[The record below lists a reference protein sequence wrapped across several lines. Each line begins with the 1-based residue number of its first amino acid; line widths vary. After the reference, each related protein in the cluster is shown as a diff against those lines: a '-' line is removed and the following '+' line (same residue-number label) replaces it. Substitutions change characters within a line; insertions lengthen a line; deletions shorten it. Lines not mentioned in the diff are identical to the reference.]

1 MKKFGQAVKTVA
13 AAMVFCFVGMLSISA
28 NAAYYQKGVTYVDP
42 QTNSKGQYYSVLK
55 QRMATYSDMT
65 LHVVYPK
72 GEALSVSTSKK
83 ALSAAIVSQDLENPG
98 SDSVKMYV
106 AGPNVPGYN
115 VKETGA
121 YYVPK
126 NAGNYD
132 DDDDF
137 WLMKKDE
144 TGNYYIEKFFTGS
157 PYKKIYRTPTYVT
170 QEIEDAYTV
179 EETYTKYDG
188 TTGTRTKT
196 YNLYNDGRGKGWYYE
211 KNWAAGQN
219 NYQKVDA
226 SDYEYS
232 KADIQ
237 LDSTKKG
244 NYSVKIKVGSKTT
257 TVKVYVTDNTTPVS
271 QMKLGKSVLQ
281 KVSRKASSK
290 SITEAEQSN
299 FYVSSKVKS
308 GKLKLSATK
317 GYKITGMVVAYV
329 NKDGKAVYKK
339 VKNGK
344 KITLSQA
351 LAYRSTS
358 TRGYYNKDSKKR
370 TQIFVSYKD
379 SYTGYSVTY
388 APVKKGGLSKI
399 KRTIKF
405 TGDSTKYVD
414 YLTYGSDDSTN
425 IYAY

>member
-1 MKKFGQAVKTVA
+1 MKKFGQAVKTIAVA
-13 AAMVFCFVGMLSISA
+13 MAFCFVGMLSISA

-42 QTNSKGQYYSVLK
+42 RTNSKGQYYSVLK
-55 QRMATYSDMT
+55 QRMATYSDTT
-65 LHVVYPK
+65 LRVVYPK

-83 ALSAAIVSQDLENPG
+83 ALSAAIVSQNLENPG
-98 SDSVKMYV
+98 WGSVKMYV

-121 YYVPK
+121 YYVTK
-126 NAGNYD
+126 NGSS
-132 DDDDF
+132 
-137 WLMKKDE
+137 WSMKKDE
-144 TGNYYIEKFFTGS
+144 TGNYYIEQFFTGS

-188 TTGTRTKT
+188 TTGTYTRT
-196 YNLYNDGRGKGWYYE
+196 YDLHNDGRGKGWYYE
-211 KNWAAGQN
+211 KNGADGQK
-219 NYQKVDA
+219 NYQKVNA
-226 SDYEYS
+226 TDYEYS
-232 KADIQ
+232 EAVIQ

-271 QMKLGKSVLQ
+271 QVKLGKSVLK

-290 SITEAEQSN
+290 SITEAKQSN

-308 GKLKLSATK
+308 GKLKVSATK

-329 NKDGKAVYKK
+329 NKDGKAIYKK

-358 TRGYYNKDSKKR
+358 TYGYYSKDSKKR

-388 APVKKGGLSKI
+388 APVKKGGLNKI
-399 KRTIKF
+399 KRTIKK

-414 YLTYGSDDSTN
+414 YLTYGDGDSTN
-425 IYAY
+425 IYVY

>member
-13 AAMVFCFVGMLSISA
+13 AAMAFCFVGMLSISA

-42 QTNSKGQYYSVLK
+42 QTNSKGQLYSVLK
-55 QRMATYSDMT
+55 QRMATYSDTT

-83 ALSAAIVSQDLENPG
+83 ALSAAIVSQDLENPDSG
-98 SDSVKMYV
+98 SVKMYV
-106 AGPNVPGYN
+106 AGPNVAG
-115 VKETGA
+115 KQAEETGA
-121 YYVPK
+121 YYVTK
-126 NAGNYD
+126 KGYS
-132 DDDDF
+132 
-137 WLMKKDE
+137 WSMKKDE
-144 TGNYYIEKFFTGS
+144 TGNYYIERFFTES
-157 PYKKIYRTPTYVT
+157 PWKKVYRTPTYVT
-170 QEIEDAYTV
+170 QKISDGYTV
-179 EETYTKYDG
+179 DETDTYSDG
-188 TTGTRTKT
+188 TTST
-196 YNLYNDGRGKGWYYE
+196 YKITYDLYNDGRGKGWYYE
-211 KNWAAGQN
+211 KHWVAGQTN
-219 NYQKVDA
+219 DQKVDA
-226 SDYEYS
+226 TDYEYS
-232 KADIQ
+232 EADIQ

-244 NYSVKIKVGSKTT
+244 TYSVKIKVGSKTT
-257 TVKVYVTDNTTPVS
+257 TVKVYVTDNVAPVS
-271 QMKLGKSVLQ
+271 QMKLGKSVLK

-290 SITEAEQSN
+290 SITNAYQSN

-329 NKDGKAVYKK
+329 NKDGKAIYKK

-358 TRGYYNKDSKKR
+358 TYGYYSKVSKKR
-370 TQIFVSYKD
+370 TEIFVSYKD

-388 APVKKGGLSKI
+388 APVKKGGLNKI
-399 KRTIKF
+399 KRTIKK

-414 YLTYGSDDSTN
+414 YLTYGSSDSTD

>member
-13 AAMVFCFVGMLSISA
+13 AAMAFCFVGMLSISA

-42 QTNSKGQYYSVLK
+42 QTNSKGQLYSVLK
-55 QRMATYSDMT
+55 QRMATYSDTT
-65 LHVVYPK
+65 LRVVYPK

-83 ALSAAIVSQDLENPG
+83 ALSAAIISQNLENPG
-98 SDSVKMYV
+98 SGSVKMYV

-121 YYVPK
+121 YYVTK
-126 NAGNYD
+126 NGSSWSMA
-132 DDDDF
+132 
-137 WLMKKDE
+137 KDE
-144 TGNYYIEKFFTGS
+144 TGNYYIERFFTES
-157 PYKKIYRTPTYVT
+157 PWKKVYRTPTYVT
-170 QEIEDAYTV
+170 QKISDGYTV
-179 EETYTKYDG
+179 DETDTYSDG
-188 TTGTRTKT
+188 TTST
-196 YNLYNDGRGKGWYYE
+196 YKITYDLYNDGRGKGWYYV
-211 KNWAAGQN
+211 KNWAAGQT
-219 NYQKVDA
+219 NYKKVNA
-226 SDYEYS
+226 TDYEYS
-232 KADIQ
+232 EAVIQ

-290 SITEAEQSN
+290 SIKDAYQSN

-358 TRGYYNKDSKKR
+358 TNGYYSKDSKKR
-370 TQIFVSYKD
+370 TEIFVSYKD

-388 APVKKGGLSKI
+388 APVKKGGLNKI
-399 KRTIKF
+399 KRTIKK

-414 YLTYGSDDSTN
+414 YLTYGSVDSTD

>member
-13 AAMVFCFVGMLSISA
+13 AAMAFCFVGMLSISA

-121 YYVPK
+121 FYVTK
-126 NAGNYD
+126 NGSSWSMA
-132 DDDDF
+132 
-137 WLMKKDE
+137 KDE
-144 TGNYYIEKFFTGS
+144 TGNYYIKQFFTGS

-170 QEIEDAYTV
+170 QKISDGYTV
-179 EETYTKYDG
+179 DETDTYSDG
-188 TTGTRTKT
+188 TTST
-196 YNLYNDGRGKGWYYE
+196 YKITYDLYNDGHGKGWYYE
-211 KNWAAGQN
+211 KNWVAGQT
-219 NYQKVDA
+219 NYKKVRA
-226 SDYEYS
+226 TDYEYS
-232 KADIQ
+232 EADIQ

-244 NYSVKIKVGSKTT
+244 TYSVKIKVGSKTT

>member
-13 AAMVFCFVGMLSISA
+13 AAMAFCFVGMLSISA

-42 QTNSKGQYYSVLK
+42 EVNSKGQYYSVLK
-55 QRMATYSDMT
+55 KRMATYSDTT

-72 GEALSVSTSKK
+72 GETLSVSTSKK
-83 ALSAAIVSQDLENPG
+83 ALSAAIVSQDLESPG
-98 SDSVKMYV
+98 WDDVKVYV
-106 AGPNVPGYN
+106 GGPNVEG
-115 VKETGA
+115 KQAEETGA
-121 YYVPK
+121 YYVTK
-126 NAGNYD
+126 NGD
-132 DDDDF
+132 S
-137 WLMKKDE
+137 WSMVKDE

-157 PYKKIYRTPTYVT
+157 PWKKVYRTPTYKT
-170 QEIEDAYTV
+170 QCVYGGYTV
-179 EETYTKYDG
+179 DEPYTSYDG
-188 TTGTRTKT
+188 TTQTIKRTYT
-196 YNLYNDGRGKGWYYE
+196 LYDDGRGKGWYYE
-211 KNWAAGQN
+211 KNWAAGQT

-226 SDYEYS
+226 TDYEYS

-244 NYSVKIKVGSKTT
+244 TYSVKIKVGSKTT
-257 TVKVYVTDNTTPVS
+257 TVKVYVTDNTAPIS
-271 QMKLGKSVLQ
+271 QMKLGKSVLK

-290 SITEAEQSN
+290 SITNAYQSN

-351 LAYRSTS
+351 LAYRNTY
-358 TRGYYNKDSKKR
+358 TDGYYSKSSKKR
-370 TQIFVSYKD
+370 TEIFVSYKD

-388 APVKKGGLSKI
+388 APVKKGGLNKI
-399 KRTIKF
+399 KRTIKK

-414 YLTYGSDDSTN
+414 YLTYGSVDSTD

>member
-13 AAMVFCFVGMLSISA
+13 AAMAFCFVGMLSISA
-28 NAAYYQKGVTYVDP
+28 NAAYYQKNVTYVDP
-42 QTNSKGQYYSVLK
+42 DVNSKGQYYSVLK
-55 QRMATYSDMT
+55 KRMATYSDTT

-83 ALSAAIVSQDLENPG
+83 ALSAAIVSQDLESPG
-98 SDSVKMYV
+98 WDSVKMYV

-121 YYVPK
+121 YYVTK
-126 NAGNYD
+126 NGSS
-132 DDDDF
+132 
-137 WLMKKDE
+137 WSMKKDE
-144 TGNYYIEKFFTGS
+144 TGNYYIERFFTGS
-157 PYKKIYRTPTYVT
+157 PYKKVYRTPTYVT

-179 EETYTKYDG
+179 EETDTNYDG
-188 TTGTRTKT
+188 TTGTYTRT
-196 YNLYNDGRGKGWYYE
+196 YDLYNDGRGKGWYY
-211 KNWAAGQN
+211 KKDGTAGQT
-219 NYQKVDA
+219 NYQKVKA
-226 SDYEYS
+226 TDYEYS
-232 KADIQ
+232 EADIQ

-244 NYSVKIKVGSKTT
+244 TYSVKIKVGSKTT
-257 TVKVYVTDNTTPVS
+257 TVKVYVTDNPREVA
-271 QMKLGKSVLQ
+271 QVKLGKSVLQ

-308 GKLKLSATK
+308 GKLKVSATK

-358 TRGYYNKDSKKR
+358 TYGYYSKDSKKR
-370 TQIFVSYKD
+370 TEIFVSYKD

-388 APVKKGGLSKI
+388 APVKKGGLNKI
-399 KRTIKF
+399 KRTIKY

-414 YLTYGSDDSTN
+414 YLTYGYGDSTK

>member
-13 AAMVFCFVGMLSISA
+13 AAMAFCFVGMLSISA

-42 QTNSKGQYYSVLK
+42 RTNSKEQYYSVLK

-65 LHVVYPK
+65 LRVVYPK

-98 SDSVKMYV
+98 WDSVKMYV

-121 YYVPK
+121 YYVTK
-126 NAGNYD
+126 NGSS
-132 DDDDF
+132 
-137 WLMKKDE
+137 WSMKKDE
-144 TGNYYIEKFFTGS
+144 TGNYYIEQFFTGS
-157 PYKKIYRTPTYVT
+157 PWKKIYRTPTYVT

-211 KNWAAGQN
+211 KNWAAGQT

-226 SDYEYS
+226 TDYEYS
-232 KADIQ
+232 EAVIQ

-257 TVKVYVTDNTTPVS
+257 TVKVYVTDNPRAVA
-271 QMKLGKSVLQ
+271 QVKLGKSVLK

-290 SITEAEQSN
+290 SITDVYQSN

-308 GKLKLSATK
+308 GKLKVSATK

-351 LAYRSTS
+351 LADRYTS
-358 TRGYYNKDSKKR
+358 TDGYYSKASKKR

-388 APVKKGGLSKI
+388 APVKKGGLRKI

-414 YLTYGSDDSTN
+414 YLTYGSGDSTD

>member
-13 AAMVFCFVGMLSISA
+13 AAMAFCFVGMLSISA

-83 ALSAAIVSQDLENPG
+83 ALSAAIVSQDLESPG
-98 SDSVKMYV
+98 WDSVKMYV

-121 YYVPK
+121 YYVTK
-126 NAGNYD
+126 NGSS
-132 DDDDF
+132 
-137 WLMKKDE
+137 WSMKKDE
-144 TGNYYIEKFFTGS
+144 TGNYYIERFFTES
-157 PYKKIYRTPTYVT
+157 PWKKVYRTPTYVT
-170 QEIEDAYTV
+170 QKIEDAYTI

-196 YNLYNDGRGKGWYYE
+196 YDLYNDGRGKGWYYE
-211 KNWAAGQN
+211 KNWAAGQTN
-219 NYQKVDA
+219 DQKVDA
-226 SDYEYS
+226 TDYEYS
-232 KADIQ
+232 EAVIQ

-271 QMKLGKSVLQ
+271 QVKLGKSVLK
-281 KVSRKASSK
+281 KVSRKASGK
-290 SITEAEQSN
+290 SITEAKQSN

-308 GKLKLSATK
+308 GKLKVSATK

-329 NKDGKAVYKK
+329 NKDGKAIYKK

-358 TRGYYNKDSKKR
+358 TYGYYSKDSKKR
-370 TQIFVSYKD
+370 TEIFVSYKD

-388 APVKKGGLSKI
+388 APVKKGGLNKI
-399 KRTIKF
+399 KRTIKK

-414 YLTYGSDDSTN
+414 YLTYGDGDSTN
-425 IYAY
+425 IYVY

>member
-13 AAMVFCFVGMLSISA
+13 AAMAFCFVGMLSISA

-83 ALSAAIVSQDLENPG
+83 ALSAAIVSQDLESPG
-98 SDSVKMYV
+98 WDSVKMYV

-121 YYVPK
+121 YYVTK
-126 NAGNYD
+126 NGSS
-132 DDDDF
+132 
-137 WLMKKDE
+137 WSMKKDE
-144 TGNYYIEKFFTGS
+144 TGNYYIERFFTES
-157 PYKKIYRTPTYVT
+157 PWKKVYRTPTYVT

-188 TTGTRTKT
+188 TTGTYTRT
-196 YNLYNDGRGKGWYYE
+196 YDLYNDGRGKGWYYK
-211 KNWAAGQN
+211 KNWAAGQTN
-219 NYQKVDA
+219 DQKVDA
-226 SDYEYS
+226 TDYEYS
-232 KADIQ
+232 EAVIQ

-271 QMKLGKSVLQ
+271 QVKLGKSVLK
-281 KVSRKASSK
+281 KVSRKASGK
-290 SITEAEQSN
+290 SITEAKQSN

-308 GKLKLSATK
+308 GKLKVSATK

-329 NKDGKAVYKK
+329 NKDGKAIYKK

-358 TRGYYNKDSKKR
+358 TYGYYSKDSKKR

-388 APVKKGGLSKI
+388 APVKKGGLNKI
-399 KRTIKF
+399 KRTIKK

-414 YLTYGSDDSTN
+414 YLTYGDGDSTN
-425 IYAY
+425 IYVY

>member
-13 AAMVFCFVGMLSISA
+13 AAMAFCFVGMLSISA

-42 QTNSKGQYYSVLK
+42 RTNSKGQYYSVLK
-55 QRMATYSDMT
+55 QRMATYSDTT

-83 ALSAAIVSQDLENPG
+83 ALSAAIVSQNLEDPG
-98 SDSVKMYV
+98 WGSVKMYV
-106 AGPNVPGYN
+106 AGPNVAG
-115 VKETGA
+115 KQAEETGA
-121 YYVPK
+121 YYVTK
-126 NAGNYD
+126 NGSS
-132 DDDDF
+132 
-137 WLMKKDE
+137 WSMKKDE
-144 TGNYYIEKFFTGS
+144 TGNYYIEQFFTGS
-157 PYKKIYRTPTYVT
+157 PYKKIYRTPTYKT
-170 QEIEDAYTV
+170 QCVYGGYTFD
-179 EETYTKYDG
+179 ETYTNDDG
-188 TTGTRTKT
+188 TTQTDKYTKT
-196 YNLYNDGRGKGWYYE
+196 LYDDGRGKGWYYVKAWADGQ
-211 KNWAAGQN
+211 KN
-219 NYQKVDA
+219 YKKVNA
-226 SDYEYS
+226 TDYEYS
-232 KADIQ
+232 EADIQ

-244 NYSVKIKVGSKTT
+244 TYSVKIKVGSKTT
-257 TVKVYVTDNTTPVS
+257 TVKVYVTDNVAPVS

-290 SITEAEQSN
+290 SITNAYQSN

-351 LAYRSTS
+351 LAYRSTYID
-358 TRGYYNKDSKKR
+358 GYYSKNSKKC
-370 TQIFVSYKD
+370 TKIFVSYKD

-388 APVKKGGLSKI
+388 APVKKGGLNKI
-399 KRTIKF
+399 KRTIKY

-414 YLTYGSDDSTN
+414 YLTYGSVDSTD

>member
-13 AAMVFCFVGMLSISA
+13 AAMAFCFVGMLSISA

-290 SITEAEQSN
+290 SITEA
-299 FYVSSKVKS
+299 
-308 GKLKLSATK
+308 
-317 GYKITGMVVAYV
+317 
-329 NKDGKAVYKK
+329 GKAVYKK

>member
-13 AAMVFCFVGMLSISA
+13 AAMAFCFVGMLSISA

-55 QRMATYSDMT
+55 QRMATYSDTT
-65 LHVVYPK
+65 LRVVYPK

-83 ALSAAIVSQDLENPG
+83 ALSAAIVSQDLENP
-98 SDSVKMYV
+98 SWDSVKMYV

-121 YYVPK
+121 YYVTK
-126 NAGNYD
+126 KGD
-132 DDDDF
+132 S

-144 TGNYYIEKFFTGS
+144 TGNYYIERFFTGS
-157 PYKKIYRTPTYVT
+157 PWKKVYRTPTYVT
-170 QEIEDAYTV
+170 QKIEDAYTV

-196 YNLYNDGRGKGWYYE
+196 YDLYNDGRGKGWYYE

-226 SDYEYS
+226 TDYEYS
-232 KADIQ
+232 EADIQ

-244 NYSVKIKVGSKTT
+244 TYSVKIKVGSKTT
-257 TVKVYVTDNTTPVS
+257 TVKVYVTDNPRAVA
-271 QMKLGKSVLQ
+271 QVKLGKSVLK

-290 SITEAEQSN
+290 SITDVYQSN

-308 GKLKLSATK
+308 GKLKVSATK

-351 LAYRSTS
+351 LADRYTS
-358 TRGYYNKDSKKR
+358 TDGYYSKASKKR

-388 APVKKGGLSKI
+388 APVKKGGLRKI
-399 KRTIKF
+399 KRTIKK

-414 YLTYGSDDSTN
+414 YLTYGSGDSTD

>member
-13 AAMVFCFVGMLSISA
+13 AAMAFCFVAMLSISA

-121 YYVPK
+121 FYVTK
-126 NAGNYD
+126 NGSSWSMA
-132 DDDDF
+132 
-137 WLMKKDE
+137 KDE
-144 TGNYYIEKFFTGS
+144 TGNYYIKQFFTGS

-170 QEIEDAYTV
+170 QKISDGYTV
-179 EETYTKYDG
+179 DETDTYSDG
-188 TTGTRTKT
+188 TTST
-196 YNLYNDGRGKGWYYE
+196 YKITYDLYNDGHGKGWYYE
-211 KNWAAGQN
+211 KNWVAGQT
-219 NYQKVDA
+219 NYKKVRA
-226 SDYEYS
+226 TDYEYS
-232 KADIQ
+232 EADIQ

-244 NYSVKIKVGSKTT
+244 TYSVKIKVGSKTT

-290 SITEAEQSN
+290 SITDAYQSN

-358 TRGYYNKDSKKR
+358 TYGYYSKSSKKR
-370 TQIFVSYKD
+370 TEIFVSYKD

-388 APVKKGGLSKI
+388 APVKKGGLNKI
-399 KRTIKF
+399 KRTIKK

-414 YLTYGSDDSTN
+414 YLTYGSSDSTD

>member
-13 AAMVFCFVGMLSISA
+13 AAMAFCFVGMLSISA

-83 ALSAAIVSQDLENPG
+83 ALSAAIVSQDLESPG
-98 SDSVKMYV
+98 WDSVKMYV

-121 YYVPK
+121 YYVTK
-126 NAGNYD
+126 NGSS
-132 DDDDF
+132 
-137 WLMKKDE
+137 WSMKKDE

-170 QEIEDAYTV
+170 QKIEDAYTI

-196 YNLYNDGRGKGWYYE
+196 YDLYNDGRGKGWYYE
-211 KNWAAGQN
+211 KNWAAGQTN
-219 NYQKVDA
+219 DQKVDA
-226 SDYEYS
+226 TDYEYS
-232 KADIQ
+232 EAVIQ

-257 TVKVYVTDNTTPVS
+257 TVKVYVTDNPRAVA
-271 QMKLGKSVLQ
+271 QVKLGKSVLK

-308 GKLKLSATK
+308 GKLKVSATK

-329 NKDGKAVYKK
+329 NKDGKAIYKK

-358 TRGYYNKDSKKR
+358 TYGYYSKDSKKR

-388 APVKKGGLSKI
+388 APVKKGGLNKI
-399 KRTIKF
+399 KRTIKK

-414 YLTYGSDDSTN
+414 YLTYGYGDSTN

>member
-13 AAMVFCFVGMLSISA
+13 AAMAFCFVGMLSISA

-42 QTNSKGQYYSVLK
+42 RTNSKEQYYSVLK

-65 LHVVYPK
+65 LRVVYPK

-98 SDSVKMYV
+98 WDSVKMYV

-121 YYVPK
+121 YYVTK
-126 NAGNYD
+126 NGSS
-132 DDDDF
+132 
-137 WLMKKDE
+137 WSMKKDE
-144 TGNYYIEKFFTGS
+144 TGNYYIEQFFTGS
-157 PYKKIYRTPTYVT
+157 PWKKIYRTPTYVT

-211 KNWAAGQN
+211 KNWAAGQT

-226 SDYEYS
+226 TDYEYS
-232 KADIQ
+232 EAVIQ

-257 TVKVYVTDNTTPVS
+257 TVKVYVTDNPRAVA
-271 QMKLGKSVLQ
+271 QVKLGKSVLK

-308 GKLKLSATK
+308 GKLKVSATK

-329 NKDGKAVYKK
+329 NKDGKAIYKK

-358 TRGYYNKDSKKR
+358 TYGYYSKVSKKR
-370 TQIFVSYKD
+370 TEIFVSYKD

-388 APVKKGGLSKI
+388 APVKKGGLNKI
-399 KRTIKF
+399 KRTIKK

-414 YLTYGSDDSTN
+414 YLTYGSSDSTD